1 MSYLNIK
8 SIVGS
13 KLSFVMTE
21 NIFKYLDFLQ
31 RYYQSSFKLILYLSE
46 NNKYSFQEKFR
57 LSKDLPKLL
66 NGNKSLAL
74 L

>member
-1 MSYLNIK
+1 
-8 SIVGS
+8 
-13 KLSFVMTE
+13 MTE